1 MAITWPV
8 AMDIA
13 LSQKAVEHK
22 GIYNEVCGQ
31 ADIFV
36 MPLLDSGNISPKSL
50 VFLSYIEMTGVLIG
64 IKT

>member
-1 MAITWPV
+1 
-8 AMDIA
+8 MDSA

-22 GIYNEVCGQ
+22 GIYNEVGGQ

-36 MPLLDSGNISPKSL
+36 MLLLDSENICPKSL